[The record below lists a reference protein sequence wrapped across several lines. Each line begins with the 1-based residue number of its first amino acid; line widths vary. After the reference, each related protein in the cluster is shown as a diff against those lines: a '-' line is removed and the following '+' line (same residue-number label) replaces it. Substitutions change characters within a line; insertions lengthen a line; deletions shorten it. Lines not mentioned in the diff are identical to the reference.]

1 MRDSP
6 QTEFRIALSGA
17 RDGDAPSLRQP
28 DAAQQ
33 LDKARLGAQAV
44 KVRVNADNQQMIGVL
59 GIALIQQIVRA
70 FLLSQTGV
78 DASQVDRGDAPAP
91 GSSLQL
97 RKLLQSLVAP
107 AGDPV

>member
-1 MRDSP
+1 MRPGSE
-6 QTEFRIALSGA
+6 TEFQNTLSVA
-17 RDGDAPSLRQP
+17 RDGASHSLRQP
-28 DAAQQ
+28 DAPQQ

-59 GIALIQQIVRA
+59 GIALIQQIERA
-70 FLLSQTGV
+70 LLISQTGV
-78 DASQVDRGDAPAP
+78 DASQVDRRDAPAHGP
-91 GSSLQL
+91 SLQL